1 MKYRV
6 LIAGRS
12 FDVQVDGDRVVLD
25 GTPLE
30 AHLAAVPGTP
40 LVHLLLGN
48 ESWTVAAEP
57 LASAG
62 QWALGAR
69 GERAEVQVVGE
80 QADASAAAAAPRA
93 SADAGGTLK
102 APMPG
107 LVLRVEVAVGQR
119 VEAGAGLVVVEA
131 MKMENELRAPSAG
144 VVRTVHVAA
153 GQAVERGAPLVTL
166 ARPDES
172 GPEVPDRSAGAG
184 PLVRDASDVPADPNG
199 AGAMDR

>member
-12 FDVQVDGDRVVLD
+12 FEVQVDGDRVVLD

-30 AHLAAVPGTP
+30 ARLAAVPGTP
-40 LVHLLLGN
+40 LVHLLLGT
-48 ESWTVAAEP
+48 ESWTMAVEP
-57 LASAG
+57 LESAG
-62 QWALGAR
+62 QWALSTC
-69 GERAEVQVVGE
+69 GERAEVRVVDERTDEG
-80 QADASAAAAAPRA
+80 AGAAAPRA
-93 SADAGGTLK
+93 SGEAGGTLK

-107 LVLRVEVAVGQR
+107 LVLRVEVEVGQR

-131 MKMENELRAPSAG
+131 MKMENELRAPGAG

-166 ARPDES
+166 ASLDAS
-172 GPEVPDRSAGAG
+172 GPEVAGGSTSAA
-184 PLVRDASDVPADPNG
+184 PVARDASDAAAGPNA
-199 AGAMDR
+199 AGARGP